1 MKVNINWNKF
11 NSDKYR
17 PLVLK
22 EIPDFK
28 PGTLAYDDYWDKQ
41 DDRCIKG
48 FKPSPY
54 MPKISGR
61 HYFYLNMTK
70 IKLLKTGAS
79 GKSFDYPFYRELDR
93 RLYNEI
99 TDARKNRYGL
109 IIGKP
114 RRVGLSYVGT
124 NSSGYELLFNRDAE
138 IGVAA
143 GQEDKAL
150 DFYDK
155 VK

>member
-79 GKSFDYPFYRELDR
+79 GKSYDYPFYRELDR

-109 IIGKP
+109 IIG
-114 RRVGLSYVGT
+114 
-124 NSSGYELLFNRDAE
+124 
-138 IGVAA
+138 
-143 GQEDKAL
+143 
-150 DFYDK
+150 
-155 VK
+155 